1 MQGFDVLVLMYT
13 CGITGSL
20 LGAAVFHFPKTFD
33 DLDEILTVSL
43 FWPLYAY
50 HRYTKIIQKKAAQ
63 IAMQNIHILRMEINN
78 HLNIIRSL
86 SDSYNKQQSDYQ
98 ELMMKYHN
106 LKKQVD
112 GDYKAN
118 GTPILQLEVHKQNE

>member
-1 MQGFDVLVLMYT
+1 
-13 CGITGSL
+13 
-20 LGAAVFHFPKTFD
+20 
-33 DLDEILTVSL
+33 
-43 FWPLYAY
+43 
-50 HRYTKIIQKKAAQ
+50 
-63 IAMQNIHILRMEINN
+63 MQNIHILRMEINN

-86 SDSYNKQQSDYQ
+86 SDSYNKQQKDYQ

-112 GDYKAN
+112 ADYKAN